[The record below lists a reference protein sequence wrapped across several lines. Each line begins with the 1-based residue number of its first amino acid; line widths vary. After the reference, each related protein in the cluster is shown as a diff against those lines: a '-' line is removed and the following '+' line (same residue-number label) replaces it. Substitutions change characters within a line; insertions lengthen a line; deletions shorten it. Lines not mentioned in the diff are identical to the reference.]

1 MKITIKVQRDE
12 ILKEYYL
19 PVYFLIKK
27 NKWRWE
33 TVGAS
38 LALGGGFLLPI
49 IGVILNLLVSYT
61 RLGYEKPALDK
72 ASTACYVMTVPLLL
86 LGAHFL
92 DLLEKKAVALPA
104 GQANSR
110 EQTIGH
116 LGLPAKAEDY

>member
-1 MKITIKVQRDE
+1 VKITIKVQRDE
-12 ILKEYYL
+12 ILEEQYL

-38 LALGGGFLLPI
+38 LALVGGFLLPI

-61 RLGYEKPALDK
+61 RLGHERPALYK
-72 ASTACYVMTVPLLL
+72 VSTACYAVTVPLLL

-92 DLLEKKAVALPA
+92 DLLEKKAVELPA
-104 GQANSR
+104 GQESSI
-110 EQTIGH
+110 EQSIGH
-116 LGLPAKAEDY
+116 LGMPAKAEDY